1 MSRVYWDS
9 MLFIYWIED
18 HPTYASRLA
27 RILESMRERGD
38 TLCTST
44 FTMGEVLSGAYKR
57 NDSALASRIREVFAD
72 PEIET
77 LPFTT
82 TTADTYALI
91 RAQLGF
97 SPPDAIHLASAAEAK
112 ADVFLTNDNA
122 LVGKRVPGIQFVAKI
137 DTDLF

>member
-18 HPTYASRLA
+18 HPKYAPRLA
-27 RILESMRERGD
+27 RILEKMRERDD

-44 FTMGEVLSGAYKR
+44 FTVGEVLSGAYKR
-57 NDSALASRIREVFAD
+57 NDSILVARIRELFAD

-77 LPFTT
+77 MPFTT
-82 TTADTYALI
+82 ATADTYASI
-91 RAQLGF
+91 RARLGL
-97 SPPDAIHLASAAEAK
+97 SPADAIHLASAAEAST
-112 ADVFLTNDNA
+112 DVFLTNDNA